1 MKADICVHL
10 NRQVFNEH
18 PAFKLASD
26 GCLRALAMH
35 FSTTH
40 SAPGD
45 IIYHCGESLDFL
57 VFIASGSLEV
67 IQDDEVIAILSKGDV
82 TGDVFWKEKVI
93 GKSAANVRALT
104 YCDLHTIKR
113 DRLLEV
119 LAFYQPFAN
128 SFTRKMVL
136 TYNLRHRIIFRKF
149 KDVKR
154 ELELADRTKFEPVNA
169 KEVINNS
176 AIKKLFSKFRKRSID
191 SKAGSDTGEALL
203 TQTYSNANNAS
214 NSASNA
220 TRITTIS
227 EQKELNK
234 KPSFRFKNLP
244 DVTPPSKLPVLPPLA
259 EATSIRQKWI
269 ILLSKSQ
276 GGIEKIPKAFLN
288 SLDSDPTVTPI
299 KSNETNIKKQDEQQK
314 RLIKKRSSYKS
325 STSIASQIEQNNLL
339 RMPSSK
345 EFNVDSFDFELHSRK
360 SSRNDDGLNRN
371 PMQFLYTLIELRKE
385 LKIENENMNTKIE
398 KIDRKIS
405 EMLNGIFSSQSNLN
419 KSSTTLAT
427 MKPRKSTLS
436 ITETSKSKEVI
447 NDEAYGSKQKQNE
460 PKNERQQVDSKSQST
475 TVKTKSKSPTTKSSS
490 RSRLP
495 APLGLKKS
503 DLGSSNT
510 SNIAAA
516 VVGASTLLSTSNK
529 NIPQGLSSS
538 SNTANRFADSI
549 EQRFLASSSDFQLKD
564 SAQSRQT
571 VVKSTQDG
579 QRQHK
584 EKPVLYRDQI
594 EDQYN
599 F

>member
-136 TYNLRHRIIFRKF
+136 TYNLRHRMIFRKF

-154 ELELADRTKFEPVNA
+154 ELELADKTKFEPLNP

-203 TQTYSNANNAS
+203 AQTYVNN
-214 NSASNA
+214 NSASNS

-234 KPSFRFKNLP
+234 KPSFRFKNFP
-244 DVTPPSKLPVLPPLA
+244 DVTAPIKLPTLPPLS

-276 GGIEKIPKAFLN
+276 GGIDKIPKAFLN
-288 SLDSDPTVTPI
+288 SLDSDQTLTPN
-299 KSNETNIKKQDEQQK
+299 KSNETSAKKLDEQK
-314 RLIKKRSSYKS
+314 KKLMKKRSSFKS
-325 STSIASQIEQNNLL
+325 STSISSQIEQNNLL

-345 EFNVDSFDFELHSRK
+345 EFNVDSFDFEQHSRK
-360 SSRNDDGLNRN
+360 SSKNDDGLNRN

-385 LKIENENMNTKIE
+385 LKIENENMNIKIE

-419 KSSTTLAT
+419 KSSTTLMT

-436 ITETSKSKEVI
+436 ITEKSKSKELI
-447 NDEAYGSKQKQNE
+447 GDESKHKHQHEEKY
-460 PKNERQQVDSKSQST
+460 QQQQH
-475 TVKTKSKSPTTKSSS
+475 KSKSRSPGPKSSS

-510 SNIAAA
+510 SNIASA
-516 VVGASTLLSTSNK
+516 VVGASTLLSCSNK
-529 NIPQGLSSS
+529 NIPLGLPSSS
-538 SNTANRFADSI
+538 STTNKLADSI
-549 EQRFLASSSDFQLKD
+549 EQRFLASSSDYQVKD
-564 SAQSRQT
+564 LQSQSRQ
-571 VVKSTQDG
+571 G
-579 QRQHK
+579 QRQLK
-584 EKPVLYRDQI
+584 EKSTLYRDDI